1 VEIEGFIAGG
11 GRFGSG
17 RVRTAGGLEIGVE
30 MGNCDGGFTGWF
42 RGQVGGSDLEDV
54 GEESCTFEVH
64 AVGGEAC
71 GEVSE
76 GLLDGVAGECGGDL
90 EGLVFVDRR
99 DDFVAVGEAHV
110 VVVHGD
116 GAAAA
121 SVAGV
126 GVHALVGDGGL
137 AFEVVVGGWHEG
149 SSPRVCLPR
158 FVDGAWVSGG
168 ESRSG

>member
-1 VEIEGFIAGG
+1 VEIEGFDVVCRWLGFGDVRILEGVELRGRMALYLGVVAGRLFGEVGG
-11 GRFGSG
+11 G
-17 RVRTAGGLEIGVE
+17 
-30 MGNCDGGFTGWF
+30 
-42 RGQVGGSDLEDV
+42 DLEDV

-76 GLLDGVAGECGGDL
+76 GLLDGVAGEGGGDL
-90 EGLVFVDRR
+90 EGLVLVDGR
-99 DDFVAVGEAHV
+99 DDFVSVGKAHV

-121 SVAGV
+121 AVAGV

-137 AFEVVVGGWHEG
+137 ALEVVVGRWHG
-149 SSPRVCLPR
+149 LAPPGVCLPV
-158 FVDGAWVSGG
+158 FG
-168 ESRSG
+168 